1 MKTLRGESD
10 GGRAGGADAAREA
23 GARLGL
29 GAKVRAAHAASKG
42 RYGSPRVQAELRRD
56 GRVTFPHSRITPDK
70 LSALGFSVRLTSDAA
85 VEQAVLGIAR
95 EVFA

>member
-1 MKTLRGESD
+1 
-10 GGRAGGADAAREA
+10 
-23 GARLGL
+23 
-29 GAKVRAAHAASKG
+29 
-42 RYGSPRVQAELRRD
+42 
-56 GRVTFPHSRITPDK
+56 VTFPHSRITPDK